1 MSGAT
6 VTPLNSLRASMR
18 RANLHD
24 HIVDALGVRIVRGD
38 FPGGE
43 VLPNEATL
51 AAELGVSRNALREAI
66 KVLERKGLV
75 EVRTKTGTRVLPRE
89 EWSLLDKDVLEWVNE
104 SGQELQH
111 AMGLVEFR
119 LIFEPKASYLAAL
132 RATDAEV
139 QIILAACADL
149 EACVGKPLSVMSE
162 MDLIFHQAIIR
173 ASHNDV
179 LMHLGSLIVALMKIQ
194 VVATSWDQKALERGL
209 KQHRAL
215 AEAIAQRDAAKAMQ
229 ISHELVLAPYNFLA
243 NSNGIATQL
252 RLK

>member
-1 MSGAT
+1 MSDAS

-24 HIVDALGVRIVRGD
+24 HIVDALGVRIVSGK
-38 FPGGE
+38 FPQDE

-51 AAELGVSRNALREAI
+51 ASELGVSRNALREAI

-75 EVRTKTGTRVLPRE
+75 EVRTKTGTRVLPRG
-89 EWSLLDKDVLEWVNE
+89 EWSLLDKDVLGWVNE

-132 RATDAEV
+132 RATDAELKM
-139 QIILAACADL
+139 ILSTCDDL
-149 EACVGKPLSVMSE
+149 EACVGKSLLVMSE
-162 MDLIFHQAIIR
+162 MDLIFHRAILQ

-194 VVATSWDQKALERGL
+194 VVATSWDQKALVRGL

-215 AEAIAQRDAAKAMQ
+215 AEAIAKREAAKAMQ

-243 NSNGIATQL
+243 NSNGVATKF

>member
-1 MSGAT
+1 MP
-6 VTPLNSLRASMR
+6 VTLINPLQSLRPSMR

-24 HIVDALGVRIVRGD
+24 HIVDALGVRIVSGG
-38 FPGGE
+38 FPSGE
-43 VLPNEATL
+43 ILPNEATL

-75 EVRTKTGTRVLPRE
+75 EVRTKTGTRVLPHQ
-89 EWSLLDKDVLEWVNE
+89 EWSLLDKDVLGWVNE
-104 SGQELQH
+104 SGQELEH

-139 QIILAACADL
+139 QVILSACADL

-162 MDLIFHQAIIR
+162 MDLVFHQAIIR

-179 LMHLGSLIVALMKIQ
+179 LIHLSTLIVELMKIQ

-215 AEAIAQRDAAKAMQ
+215 AEAIVQRNAEQAMQ
-229 ISHELVLAPYNFLA
+229 ISHDLVLAPYNFLA
-243 NSNGIATQL
+243 KSNGISTGL